1 MIFCIDNN
9 SNCKCVSNMSL
20 GRLIFEIVKIQ
31 GNVKVTFRR
40 PLCKTSYTI
49 DEHKK
54 FIHILYEGNVP
65 NTSKIPLQS
74 QVLEMVKT

>member
-1 MIFCIDNN
+1 MG
-9 SNCKCVSNMSL
+9 L
-20 GRLIFEIVKIQ
+20 GRLILEIVKIQ

-40 PLCKTSYTI
+40 PLCNTSYTI

-54 FIHILYEGNVP
+54 VIQILYEGNVP

-74 QVLEMVKT
+74 QVLERVKT